1 MSTVQSEQNNFIV
14 RLTQLVWLLFGIL
27 EALIGLRVILKLIA
41 ANPNSPFA
49 ALVYNASYL
58 FVWPF
63 TGLTRTPAAEG
74 MVLEIPS
81 IIAMLVYALV
91 AWAIVRLIW
100 IVLDRPV
107 QPTVVS
113 QTTTVRETTPVIT
126 PVTPVITQVGPA
138 ATTTT
143 QTTTT
148 NTASNTGLNRGP

>member
-1 MSTVQSEQNNFIV
+1 MSTVPSEERTFIV

-27 EALIGLRVILKLIA
+27 EALIGLRVLLKLIA

-49 ALVYNASYL
+49 ALVYNASSL

-63 TGLTRTPAAEG
+63 AGLTRTPAAEG
-74 MVLEIPS
+74 MVLDIPS
-81 IIAMLVYALV
+81 IIAMFVYALV

-100 IVLDRPV
+100 IVLDRPIS
-107 QPTVVS
+107 PTTVS
-113 QTTTVRETTPVIT
+113 QTTVVRESTPV
-126 PVTPVITQVGPA
+126 VTPMGP

-148 NTASNTGLNRGP
+148 KSASNTGLNQGP

>member
-126 PVTPVITQVGPA
+126 PVGTGA
-138 ATTTT
+138 ATTT